1 LPYPFF
7 CYIIMLKEIYMAEQR
22 LFLDASV
29 LKDRGAEMMQELD
42 VKRHRIRFLFPDGLQ
57 RLRLIE
63 ECRALNASDV
73 RDPDNFDL
81 MYDIMMQMLAGKPVH
96 VLYTDAK
103 GAEHL
108 VANFLVTDR
117 YMNLRHV
124 PFVDAYPV
132 VVNWMVE
139 YIAAML
145 AKKFPRSLKDIQAAV
160 SASEELMK
168 KSLETDSGTVI
179 MSCAEYSPR

>member
-1 LPYPFF
+1 
-7 CYIIMLKEIYMAEQR
+7 MAEQKI
-22 LFLDASV
+22 FLDASI
-29 LKDRGAEMMQELD
+29 LKDRGTERLQELD
-42 VKRHRIRFLFPDGLQ
+42 VRQNRIRFLFPDGFQ

-63 ECRALNASDV
+63 ECRALNAADV

-103 GAEHL
+103 GTEHR

-117 YMNLRHV
+117 YMNLRNI

-132 VVNWMVE
+132 IVNWLVE
-139 YIAAML
+139 YVAAML
-145 AKKFPRSLKDIQAAV
+145 SKKYPRSLKDIQAAV
-160 SASEELMK
+160 SASEERMK
-168 KSLETDSGTVI
+168 RSLEKNEGKVTLSGG
-179 MSCAEYSPR
+179 EYRPK